1 MTNYNTLYTVTVFSE
16 NRVGI
21 IHKLSIIYTRRKI
34 NIETISASPSSIKG
48 ISKITVTAYCSKDDI
63 VKIVQQIE
71 NIIEVIKAF
80 YYTDDEIVYQEIAL
94 YKVPTIKL
102 LEEPNLES
110 IIRKH
115 NARILEITHE
125 YTIVEK
131 TGHYDETEA
140 LFYEFKKYGIR
151 QFARS
156 GRVAVTRSP
165 LEYVTMYLDNEEKN
179 RRPAE
184 VWSSRE

>member
-71 NIIEVIKAF
+71 NIIEVIKVF

-94 YKVPTIKL
+94 
-102 LEEPNLES
+102 
-110 IIRKH
+110 
-115 NARILEITHE
+115 
-125 YTIVEK
+125 
-131 TGHYDETEA
+131 
-140 LFYEFKKYGIR
+140 
-151 QFARS
+151 
-156 GRVAVTRSP
+156 
-165 LEYVTMYLDNEEKN
+165 
-179 RRPAE
+179 
-184 VWSSRE
+184 